1 MLLYY
6 RVTQAG
12 CHAASSAQKEYSLNQ
27 LGNLSMVE
35 PYVDEE
41 FNTEKII
48 TRQGLWNKA
57 CGRANKNVLQLLPV
71 GLILPPSKPAIQV
84 VLAM

>member
-1 MLLYY
+1 
-6 RVTQAG
+6 
-12 CHAASSAQKEYSLNQ
+12 
-27 LGNLSMVE
+27 MVE

-48 TRQGLWNKA
+48 IRKGLWNKA
-57 CGRANKNVLQLLPV
+57 CGWANKNVSQLLPV
-71 GLILPPSKPAIQV
+71 GLILPPSKPATQV

>member
-1 MLLYY
+1 
-6 RVTQAG
+6 
-12 CHAASSAQKEYSLNQ
+12 
-27 LGNLSMVE
+27 MVE

-41 FNTEKII
+41 FNAEKII